1 MAYFPISVHSGVTG
15 EVLAELSIS
24 AGEKLQDVAEKKLAS
39 LMPFELL
46 HRGVRCAWHTAENL
60 GLRGGSEVQ
69 LVRLPQLMARQ
80 ASTRLQGFRA
90 KALYS
95 CSADVQASVFRRLN
109 QSRKLASHGY
119 DRGFCA
125 VASQDLE
132 AFYLCNRSGGRDLS
146 DKDMP
151 GNSMVLAD
159 LVAWSA
165 FHSRDSF
172 GELDPLLHL
181 KRYSVSH
188 GSSVCCLHPLAL
200 GCDGTLYLSGQ
211 SGDKLSICSLAH
223 GELHVAHESA
233 TFAVADAIYHDSCL
247 FVLGEEGENPCML
260 QFEIFDGRL
269 TLTRMKLL
277 ELPMARDDL
286 IRFNTYWNRS
296 TKKFLA
302 ADGTGEALWIKTEA
316 GIFVVSIGSLEAH
329 VCFLWHEFTAALPLL
344 EDVVV
349 SRDGVVLD
357 PRTRELYIIIDYTLQ
372 IHDADPD
379 ESDASNDGILTC
391 EVLCLTPVPSRSEKA
406 WEVSFPNLQ
415 GSSVCWAPFALDG
428 LGTPYCVLC
437 ARWVGLGRI
446 MVVDVAGSLW
456 SMDV

>member
-1 MAYFPISVHSGVTG
+1 VTG
-15 EVLAELSIS
+15 EVLAELNIS
-24 AGEKLQDVAEKKLAS
+24 AGERLQDVAEQQLAS
-39 LMPFELL
+39 LTPFQLL
-46 HRGVRCAWHTAENL
+46 HRGVRCAWRTAENL
-60 GLRGGSEVQ
+60 GLRGGCEVQ
-69 LVRLPQLMARQ
+69 LVRLPQL
-80 ASTRLQGFRA
+80 
-90 KALYS
+90 K
-95 CSADVQASVFRRLN
+95 VFRRLS

-119 DRGFCA
+119 DRGFGA
-125 VASQDLE
+125 VSSQDPE
-132 AFYLCNRSGGRDLS
+132 AFYLCNRSGGRDFW

-151 GNSMVLAD
+151 GNGMVLAD
-159 LVAWSA
+159 LMAWSA
-165 FHSRDSF
+165 FHSLESC

-181 KRYSVSH
+181 KRYSVPP
-188 GSSVCCLHPLAL
+188 GSSVQCLHPLAL
-200 GCDGTLYLSGQ
+200 GCDGTLYLSGRN
-211 SGDKLSICSLAH
+211 GNKHSICSLAR

-233 TFAVADAIYHDSCL
+233 SLAVADAIYHGSSL
-247 FVLGEEGENPCML
+247 FVLGEEGEDPCML
-260 QFEIFDGRL
+260 QFEISEGRL
-269 TLTRMKLL
+269 ALERMKIL

-286 IRFNTYWNRS
+286 IRFNTYWNRN
-296 TKKFLA
+296 TKRFLA

-372 IHDADPD
+372 IHDTDPD
-379 ESDASNDGILTC
+379 ESDASSNDSILTC

-437 ARWVGLGRI
+437 ARWVGPGRI